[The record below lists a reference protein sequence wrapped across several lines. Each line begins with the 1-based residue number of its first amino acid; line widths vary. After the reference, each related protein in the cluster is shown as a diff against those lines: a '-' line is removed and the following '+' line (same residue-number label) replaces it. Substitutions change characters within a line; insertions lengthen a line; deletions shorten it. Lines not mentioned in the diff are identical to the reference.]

1 MKVIR
6 NGEVAEQ
13 DATNAPIFF
22 GGKVSRQPLVGGDI
36 SKNYNFALVNFSAGA
51 RNKFHT
57 HTSDQI
63 LFATRGTGIVATES
77 EEEEL
82 KEGDTAFIPAGEK
95 HWHGATSDSDF
106 THISLTTPD
115 SQTEILN

>member
-6 NGEVAEQ
+6 SGEVAEQ
-13 DATNAPIFF
+13 DATERPMFF
-22 GGKVSRQPLVGGDI
+22 GGKVSIQALVGGDI
-36 SKNYNFALVNFSAGA
+36 NKYYSFNIVSFAAGA

-63 LFATRGTGIVATES
+63 LFVTRGRGIVATEHD
-77 EEEEL
+77 EAVV

-95 HWHGATSDSDF
+95 HWHGATPESDF
-106 THISLTTPD
+106 AHISLTTPD
-115 SQTEILN
+115 STTETFG

>member
-6 NGEVAEQ
+6 LSEVVQQ
-13 DATNAPIFF
+13 DATDTPIFF
-22 GGKVSRQPLVGGDI
+22 GGKVSRQPLVGGDL
-36 SKNYNFALVNFSAGA
+36 SRYYNFNIVTFSAGA

-63 LFATRGTGIVATES
+63 LFVTRGTGIVATEN
-77 EEEEL
+77 EEVSAN
-82 KEGDTAFIPAGEK
+82 EGDTFLISAGEK
-95 HWHGATSDSDF
+95 HWHGATPDADF

-115 SQTEILN
+115 SRTQIFD